1 VPARAYGRDRFLI
14 EREALAGHASLRN
27 VGPSCAFKNVIHEAV
42 MTEQEIIES
51 KSALLADLRRGN
63 PDGIP
68 VTPKNIFAAGVLV
81 KNDQAEVF
89 RDGWGYLRIR
99 AVRSGAGATLR

>member
-1 VPARAYGRDRFLI
+1 
-14 EREALAGHASLRN
+14 
-27 VGPSCAFKNVIHEAV
+27 VIHEAV
-42 MTEQEIIES
+42 MTEQETIES

-81 KNDQAEVF
+81 KNDQAESSATV
-89 RDGWGYLRIR
+89 
-99 AVRSGAGATLR
+99 GATYAFAPCDRALGPRFAEGTAEEGLCRPKRPCPFLKVLSLYGTFRGIPTAA

>member
-1 VPARAYGRDRFLI
+1 
-14 EREALAGHASLRN
+14 
-27 VGPSCAFKNVIHEAV
+27 VIHEAV
-42 MTEQEIIES
+42 MTEQEIIAS

-89 RDGWGYLRIR
+89 HDGWGYLRIR
-99 AVRSGAGATLR
+99 AVRSGAEATFG